1 MGLSLLIASAFST
14 FFGWWAIS
22 ALLFGLVFFAAVLVA
37 AL

>member
-14 FFGWWAIS
+14 FFGWWAIG
-22 ALLFGLVFFAAVLVA
+22 ALLFGLALLADVLVA